1 MGGRGEPPLQLAM
14 KVVLLALDG
23 DEARARKVLQQ
34 TFGDSDIETVS
45 RAQIE
50 AAGVAERIRLVRGL
64 QPDVFAISMGS
75 FNWQRGQTLLSLF
88 AGASGAREIVA
99 IEASGRIRRESNLDV
114 FLRAPWRLTDE
125 AISSARAIFQTRR
138 ELRRLEGGVNSPQ
151 SRKMK
156 AAIPTRRDTP
166 KTPEFVFLR
175 ATPGPGTQAGGAS
188 THINGFINAVK
199 AEGAKVSMISNDQIE
214 GLDNTKV
221 RFTVVPLEATGLT
234 RSAFDLR
241 NNLIFTAGALHVIG
255 TAPPDF
261 IYQRYSRFTWAGVAA
276 SLLFERPL
284 FLEYNGSEVWVGK
297 HWDEAGMFD
306 MLERFEQLNLRA
318 AARIF
323 VVSEVERN
331 NLLNAGVPDHKIIV
345 NPNGVDVD
353 RFCPGVGGRAVRAE
367 LGVGDD
373 EQLVGFVGTFGPWHG
388 VMELAKAIALA
399 PREAPLKFLLVGT
412 GKLKSEMEQTIRE
425 AGLID
430 RVIFT
435 GSVAHDRVPAL
446 LDACDILVS
455 PHIPLADGSD
465 FFGSPTKLFEYMA
478 MGKGIVASRLGQI
491 GDVLVEE
498 ETALLVEPGNSN
510 ELAQA
515 IMRLAK
521 SKDLREQLGE
531 KARRVA
537 VEKFTWRHN
546 ARRVL
551 DAFSEWQS
559 EQL

>member
-1 MGGRGEPPLQLAM
+1 M
-14 KVVLLALDG
+14 KVLLLALDG
-23 DEARARKVLQQ
+23 DEARARKVLHQ

-50 AAGVAERIRLVRGL
+50 AAGVAERIRLVRRL

-75 FNWQRGQTLLSLF
+75 FDWQRGQTLLSLF

-114 FLRAPWRLTDE
+114 FLRAPWRLVRE
-125 AISSARAIFQTRR
+125 ATSSANAIR
-138 ELRRLEGGVNSPQ
+138 ESRKELARLERAVANAKPNPFTLAGSEH
-151 SRKMK
+151 
-156 AAIPTRRDTP
+156 

-188 THINGFINAVK
+188 AHINGFINAVK
-199 AEGAKVSMISNDQIE
+199 AEGAKVSMISNDEIE

-221 RFTVVPLEATGLT
+221 RLTIVPLEATGLT

-241 NNLIFTAGALHVIG
+241 NNLIFTSGALHVIG

-276 SLLFERPL
+276 SLSFERPL

-297 HWDEAGMFD
+297 YWDEAGMFD
-306 MLERFEQLNLRA
+306 LLERFEQLNLRA

-353 RFCPGVGGRAVRAE
+353 RFRPGVGGRAVRAE
-367 LGVGDD
+367 LGVVDD
-373 EQLVGFVGTFGPWHG
+373 EQVAGFVGTFGPWHG
-388 VMELAKAIALA
+388 VMELAQAIKLV

-412 GKLKSEMEQTIRE
+412 GKLKSEMEQAIRE

-491 GDVLVEE
+491 GDVLSHE
-498 ETALLVEPGNSN
+498 ETALLVEPGDPNQLAEAIVRLSDSP
-510 ELAQA
+510 ELRA
-515 IMRLAK
+515 RLGANA
-521 SKDLREQLGE
+521 RQL
-531 KARRVA
+531 A
-537 VEKFTWRHN
+537 VERYTWRHN
-546 ARRVL
+546 AQRVL
-551 DAFSEWQS
+551 DTYNEWQNQR
-559 EQL
+559 E

>member
-1 MGGRGEPPLQLAM
+1 M
-14 KVVLLALDG
+14 KVLLLALDG
-23 DEARARKVLQQ
+23 DEARARKVLHQ

-50 AAGVAERIRLVRGL
+50 AAGVAERIRLVRRL

-75 FNWQRGQTLLSLF
+75 FDWQRGQTLLSLF

-114 FLRAPWRLTDE
+114 FLRAPWRLVRE
-125 AISSARAIFQTRR
+125 ATSSANAIR
-138 ELRRLEGGVNSPQ
+138 ESRKELARLERAVANAKPNPFTLAGSEH
-151 SRKMK
+151 
-156 AAIPTRRDTP
+156 

-188 THINGFINAVK
+188 AHINGFINAVK
-199 AEGAKVSMISNDQIE
+199 AEGAKVSMISNDEIE

-221 RFTVVPLEATGLT
+221 RLTIVPLEATGLT

-276 SLLFERPL
+276 SLSFERPL

-297 HWDEAGMFD
+297 YWDEAGMFD
-306 MLERFEQLNLRA
+306 LLERFEQLNLRA

-353 RFCPGVGGRAVRAE
+353 RFRPGVGGRAVRAE
-367 LGVGDD
+367 LDVGDD
-373 EQLVGFVGTFGPWHG
+373 EQVAGFVGTFGPWHG
-388 VMELAKAIALA
+388 VMELAQAIKLV

-412 GKLKSEMEQTIRE
+412 GKLKSEMEQAIRE

-491 GDVLVEE
+491 GDVLSHE
-498 ETALLVEPGNSN
+498 ETALLVEPGDPNQLAEAILRLSDSP
-510 ELAQA
+510 ELRA
-515 IMRLAK
+515 RLGANA
-521 SKDLREQLGE
+521 RQL
-531 KARRVA
+531 A
-537 VEKFTWRHN
+537 VERYTWRHN
-546 ARRVL
+546 AQRVL
-551 DAFSEWQS
+551 DTYNEWQNQR
-559 EQL
+559 E

>member
-1 MGGRGEPPLQLAM
+1 MGAGHGEPPLQLAM

-50 AAGVAERIRLVRGL
+50 AAGMAERIRLVRRL
-64 QPDVFAISMGS
+64 QPDIFAISMGS
-75 FNWQRGQTLLSLF
+75 FDWQRGQTLLSLF

-114 FLRAPWRLTDE
+114 FLRAPWRLVRE
-125 AISSARAIFQTRR
+125 ATSSANAIR
-138 ELRRLEGGVNSPQ
+138 Q
-151 SRKMK
+151 SRKEL
-156 AAIPTRRDTP
+156 TRLERSVANAKQNPFTP
-166 KTPEFVFLR
+166 SSSEHTPPEFVFLR

-214 GLDNTKV
+214 GLDNTKA
-221 RFTVVPLEATGLT
+221 RLTVVPLEATGLT

-306 MLERFEQLNLRA
+306 LLERFEQLNLRA

-388 VMELAKAIALA
+388 VMELAKAIALV
-399 PREAPLKFLLVGT
+399 PRTASLKFLLVGT

-425 AGLID
+425 AGLIN

-491 GDVLVEE
+491 GDVLSHE
-498 ETALLVEPGNSN
+498 ETALLVEPGNSE
-510 ELAQA
+510 ELAAA
-515 IMRLAK
+515 IIRLAN
-521 SKDLREQLGE
+521 SKAMRERLGGN
-531 KARRVA
+531 ARRVA
-537 VEKFTWRHN
+537 VEKFTWGHN

-551 DAFSEWQS
+551 DAYDDWQS
-559 EQL
+559 EQ

>member
-1 MGGRGEPPLQLAM
+1 M

-23 DEARARKVLQQ
+23 EEARARKVLQQ
-34 TFGDSDIETVS
+34 TFGDPDIETVS

-50 AAGVAERIRLVRGL
+50 AAGVAERIRLVRLL

-75 FNWQRGQTLLSLF
+75 FDWQRGQTLLSLF

-99 IEASGRIRRESNLDV
+99 IEASGRIRRETNFDV
-114 FLRAPWRLTDE
+114 FLRAPWRLVRE
-125 AISSARAIFQTRR
+125 ATSSANAIR
-138 ELRRLEGGVNSPQ
+138 ESRKELARLERAVANAKQ
-151 SRKMK
+151 NLF
-156 AAIPTRRDTP
+156 TP
-166 KTPEFVFLR
+166 SSSEHKTPEFVFLR

-221 RFTVVPLEATGLT
+221 RLTVVPLEAAGLT

-255 TAPPDF
+255 TAPPPDF

-306 MLERFEQLNLRA
+306 LLERFEQLNLRA
-318 AARIF
+318 AERIF

-353 RFCPGVGGRAVRAE
+353 RFRPGVGGSDVRLE

-388 VMELAKAIALA
+388 VMELAKAIAQL
-399 PREAPLKFLLVGT
+399 PREASLKFLLVGA

-435 GSVAHDRVPAL
+435 GPVAHDRVPAL

-491 GDVLVEE
+491 GDVLSHE
-498 ETALLVEPGNSN
+498 ETALLVEPGNSE
-510 ELAQA
+510 ELAEA
-515 IMRLAK
+515 MVRLAN
-521 SKDLREQLGE
+521 SKELRKRLGDN
-531 KARRVA
+531 ARRVA
-537 VEKFTWRHN
+537 VEKFTWGHN

-551 DAFSEWQS
+551 DTYNEWQNRR
-559 EQL
+559 E